1 MIRSKEDWRLVPRPT
16 AGRTCDAPGQDRLN
30 VLCLSA
36 GRVFNR
42 QVALSSGHPTVVGYG
57 VNRLAPGLV
66 VPQNRFD
73 QRTGA
78 ATFMPDFSVLI
89 VEDQARFRDA
99 FVRSLAAVSD
109 IELLGIAADLPQGM
123 RMFDDLLP
131 DVLLVDLDL
140 PGGSGVELIR
150 HAAQTRPACEV
161 MVISVFGDEQHVLT
175 SIEAGATGY
184 LLKDSLALD
193 LPSQLRTLRAGGSP
207 ISPLIARRLL
217 SRLAPIAGQAAH
229 SRQGGNAPDS
239 VPTALPDDEVVALSE
254 QESRVLH
261 LAAKGFT
268 FDEIAQFLQVSPH
281 TVMTYVK
288 RVYRKLHVRSKVEA
302 IYEARRLGWL
312 RD

>member
-1 MIRSKEDWRLVPRPT
+1 MPT
-16 AGRTCDAPGQDRLN
+16 
-30 VLCLSA
+30 
-36 GRVFNR
+36 
-42 QVALSSGHPTVVGYG
+42 
-57 VNRLAPGLV
+57 
-66 VPQNRFD
+66 
-73 QRTGA
+73 
-78 ATFMPDFSVLI
+78 FSVLI

-99 FVRSLAAVSD
+99 FVHSLSSVSD
-109 IELLGIAADLPQGM
+109 IELLGIAPDLPQGR
-123 RMFDDLLP
+123 RMFDQLQP

-140 PGGSGVELIR
+140 PGGSGIELIR
-150 HAAQTRPACEV
+150 HAAHTRPQCEV

-193 LPSQLRTLRAGGSP
+193 LPGQLRSLRAGGSP
-207 ISPLIARRLL
+207 ISPVIARRLL
-217 SRLAPIAGQAAH
+217 MRLAPAAGH
-229 SRQGGNAPDS
+229 LNNGSTDSAPAPFGDE
-239 VPTALPDDEVVALSE
+239 EVVALSE

-268 FDEIAQFLQVSPH
+268 FDEIAQFMQVSPH

>member
-1 MIRSKEDWRLVPRPT
+1 MPT
-16 AGRTCDAPGQDRLN
+16 
-30 VLCLSA
+30 
-36 GRVFNR
+36 
-42 QVALSSGHPTVVGYG
+42 
-57 VNRLAPGLV
+57 
-66 VPQNRFD
+66 
-73 QRTGA
+73 
-78 ATFMPDFSVLI
+78 FSVLI

-99 FVRSLAAVSD
+99 FAHALSSVSD
-109 IELLGIAADLPQGM
+109 IELLGIAPDLPQGR
-123 RMFDDLLP
+123 RMFDQLQP

-140 PGGSGVELIR
+140 PGGSGIELIR
-150 HAAQTRPACEV
+150 HAAHTRPQCEV

-193 LPSQLRTLRAGGSP
+193 LPGQLRSLRAGGSP
-207 ISPLIARRLL
+207 ISPVIARRLL
-217 SRLAPIAGQAAH
+217 MRLAPAANH
-229 SRQGGNAPDS
+229 LNSVPPDS
-239 VPTALPDDEVVALSE
+239 GHAPFADEEVVALSE

-268 FDEIAQFLQVSPH
+268 FDEIANFMQVSPH

>member
-1 MIRSKEDWRLVPRPT
+1 MTP
-16 AGRTCDAPGQDRLN
+16 
-30 VLCLSA
+30 
-36 GRVFNR
+36 
-42 QVALSSGHPTVVGYG
+42 
-57 VNRLAPGLV
+57 
-66 VPQNRFD
+66 
-73 QRTGA
+73 
-78 ATFMPDFSVLI
+78 FSVLI

-99 FVRSLAAVSD
+99 FTHALGSVPD
-109 IELLGIAADLPQGM
+109 IELLGIAPDLPQGR
-123 RMFDDLLP
+123 RMFDQLQP

-140 PGGSGVELIR
+140 PGGSGIELIR
-150 HAAQTRPACEV
+150 HAAQTRPQCEV
-161 MVISVFGDEQHVLT
+161 MVISVFGDEQHVVA

-193 LPSQLRTLRAGGSP
+193 LPGQLRSLRAGGSP
-207 ISPLIARRLL
+207 ISPVIARRLL
-217 SRLAPIAGQAAH
+217 VRLAPGAPGA
-229 SRQGGNAPDS
+229 QGGQGPSPEAMAA
-239 VPTALPDDEVVALSE
+239 ALTDEEVVALSE

-268 FDEIAQFLQVSPH
+268 FDEIAQFMQVSPH

>member
-1 MIRSKEDWRLVPRPT
+1 
-16 AGRTCDAPGQDRLN
+16 
-30 VLCLSA
+30 
-36 GRVFNR
+36 
-42 QVALSSGHPTVVGYG
+42 
-57 VNRLAPGLV
+57 
-66 VPQNRFD
+66 
-73 QRTGA
+73 
-78 ATFMPDFSVLI
+78 MPDFSVLI

-99 FVRSLAAVSD
+99 FQLALASVPD
-109 IELLGIAADLPQGM
+109 IELLGIAPDLPQG
-123 RMFDDLLP
+123 RKLFDQTQP

-140 PGGSGVELIR
+140 PGGSGIELIR
-150 HAAQTRPACEV
+150 HAAQTRPQCDV
-161 MVISVFGDEQHVLT
+161 MVISVFGDEQHVLS

-193 LPSQLRTLRAGGSP
+193 LAGQLRALRSGGSP

-217 SRLAPIAGQAAH
+217 QRLAPGAP
-229 SRQGGNAPDS
+229 GGGSAPP
-239 VPTALPDDEVVALSE
+239 VHLEDESAVALSE

-268 FDEIAQFLQVSPH
+268 FDEIAQFMQVSPH

-288 RVYRKLHVRSKVEA
+288 RIYRKLQVRSKVEA

>member
-1 MIRSKEDWRLVPRPT
+1 M
-16 AGRTCDAPGQDRLN
+16 AP
-30 VLCLSA
+30 
-36 GRVFNR
+36 
-42 QVALSSGHPTVVGYG
+42 
-57 VNRLAPGLV
+57 
-66 VPQNRFD
+66 
-73 QRTGA
+73 
-78 ATFMPDFSVLI
+78 FSVLI

-99 FVRSLAAVSD
+99 FEHALASVPD
-109 IELLGIAADLPQGM
+109 IQLLGIAPDLPQG
-123 RMFDDLLP
+123 RRLFDETRP

-140 PGGSGVELIR
+140 PGGSGIELIR
-150 HAAQTRPACEV
+150 HAAQVRPQCEV
-161 MVISVFGDEQHVLT
+161 MVISVFGDEQHVVA

-193 LPSQLRTLRAGGSP
+193 LPTQLRSLRAGGSP
-207 ISPLIARRLL
+207 ISPVIARRLL
-217 SRLAPIAGQAAH
+217 QRLAPGAGAA
-229 SRQGGNAPDS
+229 PP
-239 VPTALPDDEVVALSE
+239 VVDDEVVALSE

-312 RD
+312 KD

>member
-1 MIRSKEDWRLVPRPT
+1 MST
-16 AGRTCDAPGQDRLN
+16 
-30 VLCLSA
+30 
-36 GRVFNR
+36 
-42 QVALSSGHPTVVGYG
+42 
-57 VNRLAPGLV
+57 
-66 VPQNRFD
+66 
-73 QRTGA
+73 
-78 ATFMPDFSVLI
+78 FSVLI

-99 FVRSLAAVSD
+99 FARSLLAVSD
-109 IELLGIAADLPQGM
+109 ITLLGIAPDLPQGR
-123 RMFDDLLP
+123 RMFDQLHP

-140 PGGSGVELIR
+140 PGGSGIELIR
-150 HAAQTRPACEV
+150 HASQVRPDCEV

-175 SIEAGATGY
+175 SIEAGASGY

-193 LPSQLRTLRAGGSP
+193 LPEQLRTLRAGGSP
-207 ISPLIARRLL
+207 ISPIIARRLL
-217 SRLAPIAGQAAH
+217 TRLAPAAH
-229 SRQGGNAPDS
+229 RSSAPTQS
-239 VPTALPDDEVVALSE
+239 AGSAVHAAEEEIAALSE